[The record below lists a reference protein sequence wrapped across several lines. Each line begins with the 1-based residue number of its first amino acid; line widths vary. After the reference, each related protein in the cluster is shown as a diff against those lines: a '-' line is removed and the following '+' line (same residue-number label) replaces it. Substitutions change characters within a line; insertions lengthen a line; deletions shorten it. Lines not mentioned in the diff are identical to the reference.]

1 MDVLMK
7 VKASSILENLVASII
22 VLVVFSIAG
31 TSVNQIFES
40 NVNQRDFKFD
50 NRVKEIEYLIINNQ
64 LQTPYEFEEKGKTAN
79 FSTKGNLMNIKVQK
93 RGKTIQKTTCCIN

>member
-22 VLVVFSIAG
+22 VLIVFSIAG

-50 NRVKEIEYLIINNQ
+50 NRVKEMEYLIINNQ
-64 LQTPYEFEEKGKTAN
+64 LQTPYEFEENGKMAN
-79 FSTKGNLMNIKVQK
+79 FSTNRNLLNIKVQK